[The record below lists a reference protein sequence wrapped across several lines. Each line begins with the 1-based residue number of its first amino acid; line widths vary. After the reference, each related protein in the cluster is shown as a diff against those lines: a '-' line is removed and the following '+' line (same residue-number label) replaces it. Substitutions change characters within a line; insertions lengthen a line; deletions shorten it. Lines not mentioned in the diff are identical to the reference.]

1 MLSEIET
8 LIRICNISMNAQ
20 IETINVISRICEWL
34 KTKHNIIIMVEVDDK
49 REGLLPGAV
58 TEFCREIKNKY
69 KWVNIYGLGTNARCI
84 MDKHPSID
92 SLKILINLKKEIE
105 SITSHSFK
113 VISGGNSSS
122 WNLIESG
129 QVPECI
135 NHVRIGET
143 ILLGHETLSYYP
155 IKGTYQDCFVL

>member
-8 LIRICNISMNAQ
+8 LI
-20 IETINVISRICEWL
+20 RICEWL
-34 KTKHNIIIMVEVDDK
+34 KTKHNIIIMVEIDDK
-49 REGLLPGAV
+49 REGLLPEAV
-58 TEFCREIKNKY
+58 AGFCREIKNKY
-69 KWVNIYGLGTNARCI
+69 KWVNIYGLGTIARCI

-92 SLKILINLKKEIE
+92 SLKNLINLRKEIE
-105 SITSHSFK
+105 SITVHSLK

-143 ILLGHETLSYYP
+143 IILGHETLSYDP